1 MQPSKWR
8 NEIRTVSNRSYKTSK
23 VKLIRSIK
31 AKVGYLRDKLRSA
44 NMTTI

>member
-1 MQPSKWR
+1 MQPSKRR

-23 VKLIRSIK
+23 IKFIGSIK
-31 AKVGYLRDKLRSA
+31 AKEGYLHQKLRSA